1 MIYAYIRVST
11 DDQTVK
17 NQQDMIERAGYRVDK
32 WLADEGVSGTVD
44 WTKREINV
52 AVEQANEGDSIIVA
66 ELSRLGRSLKQ
77 ILEIVELCQKKKVN
91 IIMIREGVQTNND
104 SPVNK
109 LLLSILGSL
118 AEMERNLISQRTKDA
133 LALKR
138 KNGVVLGRPVGKNK
152 PIEKMKLYPK
162 REQIMQWRND
172 GISYA
177 EIARR
182 LKVNR
187 ITVSKFINTYQ
198 GAKNNA
204 CNRVYTSDQS
214 PE

>member
-91 IIMIREGVQTNND
+91 IIMIREGIQTNND

-138 KNGVVLGRPVGKNK
+138 KNGVVLGRPVGKNT

-204 CNRVYTSDQS
+204 YNRVYTSDQS
-214 PE
+214 SE

>member
-1 MIYAYIRVST
+1 MIFAYIRVST

-17 NQQDMIERAGYRVDK
+17 NQKDMIERAGYRVDK
-32 WLADEGVSGTVD
+32 WLADVGVSGTID

-52 AVEQANEGDSIIVA
+52 AIEEASEGDTIIVA

-91 IIMIREGVQTNND
+91 IIMIREGIQTNND

-133 LALKR
+133 LALKK
-138 KNGVVLGRPVGKNK
+138 KNGVVLGRPVGKTT
-152 PIEKMKLYPK
+152 PVEKMKLYPK
-162 REQIMQWRND
+162 REQILEWRKD
-172 GISYA
+172 GASYR
-177 EIARR
+177 EIGRR
-182 LKVNR
+182 LGVHR
-187 ITVSKFINTYQ
+187 VTVSNFINLLES
-198 GAKNNA
+198 GEN
-204 CNRVYTSDQS
+204 
-214 PE
+214 

>member
-1 MIYAYIRVST
+1 MIFAYIRVST

-17 NQQDMIERAGYRVDK
+17 NQKDMIERAGYRVDK
-32 WLADEGVSGTVD
+32 WLADEGVSGTID

-52 AVEQANEGDSIIVA
+52 AIEEASEGDTIIVA

-91 IIMIREGVQTNND
+91 IIMIREGIQTNND

-133 LALKR
+133 LALKK
-138 KNGVVLGRPVGKNK
+138 KNGVVLGRPVGRTTPVK
-152 PIEKMKLYPK
+152 KMKLYPK
-162 REQIMQWRND
+162 KEQIIAWHKD
-172 GISYA
+172 GVSYT
-177 EIARR
+177 EIGRR
-182 LKVNR
+182 LGVHR
-187 ITVSKFINTYQ
+187 VTVSNFISLLESGEN
-198 GAKNNA
+198 
-204 CNRVYTSDQS
+204 
-214 PE
+214 

>member
-1 MIYAYIRVST
+1 MIFAYIRVST

-17 NQQDMIERAGYRVDK
+17 NQKDMIERAGYRVDK
-32 WLADEGVSGTVD
+32 WLADEGVSGTID

-52 AVEQANEGDSIIVA
+52 AIEEASEGDTIIVA

-91 IIMIREGVQTNND
+91 IIMIREGIQTNND

-133 LALKR
+133 LALKK
-138 KNGVVLGRPVGKNK
+138 KNGVVLGRPVGKTT
-152 PIEKMKLYPK
+152 PVEKMKLYPK
-162 REQIMQWRND
+162 REQILEWRKD
-172 GISYA
+172 GASYR
-177 EIARR
+177 EIGRR
-182 LKVNR
+182 LGVHR
-187 ITVSKFINTYQ
+187 VTVSNFINLLES
-198 GAKNNA
+198 GEN
-204 CNRVYTSDQS
+204 
-214 PE
+214 

>member
-1 MIYAYIRVST
+1 MIFAYIRVST

-17 NQQDMIERAGYRVDK
+17 NQKDMIERAGYRVDK
-32 WLADEGVSGTVD
+32 WLADEGVSGTID

-52 AVEQANEGDSIIVA
+52 AIEEADEGDTIIVA

-91 IIMIREGVQTNND
+91 IIMIREGIQTNND

-133 LALKR
+133 LALKK
-138 KNGVVLGRPVGKNK
+138 KNGVVLGRPVGRTT
-152 PIEKMKLYPK
+152 PVEKMKLYPK
-162 REQIMQWRND
+162 SKQILEWHND
-172 GISYA
+172 GVSYT
-177 EIARR
+177 EIGRR
-182 LKVNR
+182 LGVHR
-187 ITVSKFINTYQ
+187 VTVSNFINLLES
-198 GAKNNA
+198 GEN
-204 CNRVYTSDQS
+204 
-214 PE
+214 

>member
-91 IIMIREGVQTNND
+91 IIMIREGIQTNND

-138 KNGVVLGRPVGKNK
+138 KNGVVLGRPVGKNT

-198 GAKNNA
+198 GVTDNA
-204 CNRVYTSDQS
+204 YSRVLPCD
-214 PE
+214 

>member
-32 WLADEGVSGTVD
+32 WLADEGVSGTID

-91 IIMIREGVQTNND
+91 IIMIREGIQTNND

-138 KNGVVLGRPVGKNK
+138 KNGVVLGRPVGKNT

-198 GAKNNA
+198 GVMNNA
-204 CNRVYTSDQS
+204 DSQVLSSD
-214 PE
+214 

>member
-1 MIYAYIRVST
+1 MIFAYIRVST

-17 NQQDMIERAGYRVDK
+17 NQKDMIERAGYRVDK
-32 WLADEGVSGTVD
+32 WLADEGVSGTID

-52 AVEQANEGDSIIVA
+52 AIEEASEGDTIIVA

-91 IIMIREGVQTNND
+91 IIMIREGIQTNND

-133 LALKR
+133 LALKK
-138 KNGVVLGRPVGKNK
+138 KNGVVLGRPVGRTTPVK
-152 PIEKMKLYPK
+152 KMKLYPK
-162 REQIMQWRND
+162 KEQIIVWHKD
-172 GISYA
+172 GVSYT
-177 EIARR
+177 EIGRR
-182 LKVNR
+182 LGVHR
-187 ITVSKFINTYQ
+187 VTVSNFISLLESGEN
-198 GAKNNA
+198 
-204 CNRVYTSDQS
+204 
-214 PE
+214 

>member
-1 MIYAYIRVST
+1 MIFAYIRVST

-17 NQQDMIERAGYRVDK
+17 NQKDMIERAGYRVDK
-32 WLADEGVSGTVD
+32 WLADEGVSGTID

-52 AVEQANEGDSIIVA
+52 AIEEADEGDTIIVA

-91 IIMIREGVQTNND
+91 IIMIREGIQTNND

-133 LALKR
+133 LALKK
-138 KNGVVLGRPVGKNK
+138 KNGVILGRPVGKTT
-152 PIEKMKLYPK
+152 PVEKMKLYPK
-162 REQIMQWRND
+162 RKLIIAWRED
-172 GISYA
+172 GISYS

-187 ITVSKFINTYQ
+187 VTVSKFIHTLEL
-198 GAKNNA
+198 KES
-204 CNRVYTSDQS
+204 V
-214 PE
+214 

>member
-91 IIMIREGVQTNND
+91 IIMIREGIQTNND

-138 KNGVVLGRPVGKNK
+138 KNGVVLGRPVGKNT
-152 PIEKMKLYPK
+152 PIEKMKLYSK

-198 GAKNNA
+198 GVTDNA
-204 CNRVYTSDQS
+204 DSRVLPCD
-214 PE
+214 

>member
-1 MIYAYIRVST
+1 MIFAYIRVST

-17 NQQDMIERAGYRVDK
+17 NQKDMIEGAGYRVDK
-32 WLADEGVSGTVD
+32 WLADEGVSGTID

-52 AVEQANEGDSIIVA
+52 AIEEASEGDTIIVA

-91 IIMIREGVQTNND
+91 IIMIREGIQTNND

-133 LALKR
+133 LALKK
-138 KNGVVLGRPVGKNK
+138 KNGVVLGRPVGKTT
-152 PIEKMKLYPK
+152 PVEKMKLYPK
-162 REQIMQWRND
+162 KEQIIAWRK
-172 GISYA
+172 GGVSYM
-177 EIARR
+177 EIGRR
-182 LKVNR
+182 LGVHR
-187 ITVSKFINTYQ
+187 VTVSNFIHTLGGN
-198 GAKNNA
+198 
-204 CNRVYTSDQS
+204 
-214 PE
+214 

>member
-91 IIMIREGVQTNND
+91 IIMIREGIQTNND

-138 KNGVVLGRPVGKNK
+138 KNGVVLGRPVGKNT

-162 REQIMQWRND
+162 RKQIMQWRND
-172 GISYA
+172 GVSYA

-182 LKVNR
+182 LNVHR

-198 GAKNNA
+198 GVTTNA
-204 CNRVYTSDQS
+204 NSRVLPGD
-214 PE
+214 

>member
-1 MIYAYIRVST
+1 
-11 DDQTVK
+11 
-17 NQQDMIERAGYRVDK
+17 MIERAGYRVDK
-32 WLADEGVSGTVD
+32 WLADEGVSGTID

-52 AVEQANEGDSIIVA
+52 AIEEANEGDTIIVA

-91 IIMIREGVQTNND
+91 IIMIREGIQTNND

-133 LALKR
+133 LALKK
-138 KNGVVLGRPVGKNK
+138 KNGVVLGRPVGRTT
-152 PIEKMKLYPK
+152 PVEKMKLYPK
-162 REQIMQWRND
+162 RKQIIAWHED
-172 GISYA
+172 GISYS

-182 LKVNR
+182 LKVHR
-187 ITVSKFINTYQ
+187 ITVSKFIHTLEL
-198 GAKNNA
+198 KE
-204 CNRVYTSDQS
+204 SI
-214 PE
+214 

>member
-91 IIMIREGVQTNND
+91 IIMIREGIQTNND

-133 LALKR
+133 LALKK
-138 KNGVVLGRPVGKNK
+138 KNGVVLGRPVGKNT

-177 EIARR
+177 EIARK
-182 LKVNR
+182 LNVNR
-187 ITVSKFINTYQ
+187 ITVSKFINIYQ
-198 GAKNNA
+198 GAMTNA
-204 CNRVYTSDQS
+204 NS
-214 PE
+214 

>member
-1 MIYAYIRVST
+1 MIFAYIRVST

-17 NQQDMIERAGYRVDK
+17 NQKDMIERAGYRVDK
-32 WLADEGVSGTVD
+32 WLADEGVSGTID

-52 AVEQANEGDSIIVA
+52 AIEEADEGDTIIVA

-91 IIMIREGVQTNND
+91 IIMIREGIQTNND

-133 LALKR
+133 LALKK
-138 KNGVVLGRPVGKNK
+138 KNGVVLGRPIGRTTPV
-152 PIEKMKLYPK
+152 EKMKLYPK
-162 REQIMQWRND
+162 RKQIIAWHED
-172 GISYA
+172 GVSYS

-182 LKVNR
+182 LKVHR
-187 ITVSKFINTYQ
+187 ITVSKFIHTLEL
-198 GAKNNA
+198 KES
-204 CNRVYTSDQS
+204 V
-214 PE
+214 

>member
-1 MIYAYIRVST
+1 MIFAYIRVST

-17 NQQDMIERAGYRVDK
+17 NQKDMIERAGYRVDK
-32 WLADEGVSGTVD
+32 WLADEGVSGTID

-52 AVEQANEGDSIIVA
+52 AIEEASEGDTIIVA

-91 IIMIREGVQTNND
+91 IIMIREGIQTNND

-133 LALKR
+133 LALKK
-138 KNGVVLGRPVGKNK
+138 KNGVVLGRPVGKTT
-152 PIEKMKLYPK
+152 PVEKMKLYPK
-162 REQIMQWRND
+162 REQIIAWYKD
-172 GISYA
+172 GVSYT
-177 EIARR
+177 EIGRR
-182 LKVNR
+182 LGVHR
-187 ITVSKFINTYQ
+187 VTVSNFIHTLGGN
-198 GAKNNA
+198 
-204 CNRVYTSDQS
+204 
-214 PE
+214 

>member
-91 IIMIREGVQTNND
+91 IIMIREGIQTNND

-138 KNGVVLGRPVGKNK
+138 KNGVVLGRPVGKNT

-198 GAKNNA
+198 GVVTDADS
-204 CNRVYTSDQS
+204 RVLPRD
-214 PE
+214 